1 MADFKIINTQEEFDN
16 AIKDRL
22 SRAEQKIRDE
32 FKGWTSPE
40 DLKKITDQHAADL
53 TKLNDSHAE
62 ELKKYAGYDEK
73 FTQQAT
79 RIHELEVGALK
90 TRIAN
95 EKKLPWDAVEFLQG
109 DDEKAIT
116 ESADRLS
123 KLAGAS
129 HQIGIT
135 RNTEDASG
143 AKDQVWRELA
153 SALPGHNN
161 N

>member
-32 FKGWTSPE
+32 FKGWTSPD
-40 DLKKITDQHAADL
+40 DLKALNEKHDKEIADL
-53 TKLNDSHAE
+53 KTAHSK
-62 ELKKYAGYDEK
+62 ELEKYAGYDEK
-73 FTQQAT
+73 FTQQESEIKT
-79 RIHELEVGALK
+79 LKIGALK
-90 TRIAN
+90 VKIAN
-95 EKKLPWDAVEFLQG
+95 EKKLPFDAVEFLQG
-109 DDEKAIT
+109 DDEKAIN

-135 RNTEDASG
+135 RNTENASG
-143 AKDQVWRELA
+143 AKNQVWRELA